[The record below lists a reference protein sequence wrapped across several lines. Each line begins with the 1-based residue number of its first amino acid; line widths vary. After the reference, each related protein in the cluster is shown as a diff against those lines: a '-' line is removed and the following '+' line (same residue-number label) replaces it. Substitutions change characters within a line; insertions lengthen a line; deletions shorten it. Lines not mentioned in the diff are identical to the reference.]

1 MTAPHQAAAPI
12 AGARKLLVVMTD
24 LLFRSKIDEVA
35 RRLGLELRV
44 AKSPEQLDRQLAA
57 GEPAMAIVD
66 LEEAALDSF
75 AAVARIRTVSPST
88 PILGFAG
95 HGNVEAI
102 RRGRESGATVLAR
115 SGFTAQLPTLLTELA
130 ERERARSSGGSNPGR

>member
-1 MTAPHQAAAPI
+1 MTAPPSTALPI
-12 AGARKLLVVMTD
+12 AGARKLLVVMSD

-57 GEPAMAIVD
+57 GEPAIAIVD
-66 LEEAALDSF
+66 LEEIALDSF
-75 AAVARIRTVSPST
+75 AAIARIRSASPET

-95 HGNVEAI
+95 HGNVDAI
-102 RRGRESGATVLAR
+102 KRAREGGATVLAR
-115 SGFTAQLPTLLTELA
+115 SGFTAQLPALLTEVA
-130 ERERARSSGGSNPGR
+130 ERERARAPG

>member
-1 MTAPHQAAAPI
+1 VLTPI
-12 AGARKLLVVMTD
+12 AGARKLLVVMSD

-57 GEPAMAIVD
+57 GEPAIAIVD
-66 LEEAALDSF
+66 LEESALDSF
-75 AAVARIRTVSPST
+75 AAITRIRAASPET

-95 HGNVEAI
+95 HGNLDAI
-102 RRGRESGATVLAR
+102 KRAREGGATVLAR
-115 SGFTAQLPTLLTELA
+115 SGFTVQLPALLTQVA
-130 ERERARSSGGSNPGR
+130 ERERARTAG

>member
-1 MTAPHQAAAPI
+1 MTAPQNAITPI
-12 AGARKLLVVMTD
+12 AGARRLLIVMSD

-57 GEPAMAIVD
+57 GEPALAIVD

-75 AAVARIRTVSPST
+75 AAIARIHIACPGT

-115 SGFTAQLPTLLTELA
+115 SGFTAQLPALLTQVA
-130 ERERARSSGGSNPGR
+130 DRERARIAE

>member
-1 MTAPHQAAAPI
+1 MTAPQNAIAPI
-12 AGARKLLVVMTD
+12 AGARKLLIVMSD

-57 GEPAMAIVD
+57 GEPALAIVD
-66 LEEAALDSF
+66 LEESALDSF
-75 AAVARIRTVSPST
+75 AAIARIRTASPST

-95 HGNVEAI
+95 HGNVDAI
-102 RRGRESGATVLAR
+102 RRARESGATVLAR
-115 SGFTAQLPTLLTELA
+115 SGFTAQLPSLLAQVA
-130 ERERARSSGGSNPGR
+130 EREQARATG

>member
-1 MTAPHQAAAPI
+1 MTAPLNTAPPI
-12 AGARKLLVVMTD
+12 AGARKLLVVMSD

-57 GEPAMAIVD
+57 GEPAIAIVD
-66 LEEAALDSF
+66 LEESALDSF
-75 AAVARIRTVSPST
+75 AAIARIRTASPAT

-102 RRGRESGATVLAR
+102 KRAREGGATVLAR
-115 SGFTAQLPTLLTELA
+115 SGFTVQLPALLTEVA
-130 ERERARSSGGSNPGR
+130 ERERARAAG

>member
-1 MTAPHQAAAPI
+1 VTAPSGAVIPI
-12 AGARKLLVVMTD
+12 AGARKLLVVMSD

-57 GEPAMAIVD
+57 GEPAIAIVD
-66 LEEAALDSF
+66 IEEQALDSF
-75 AAVARIRTVSPST
+75 AAIARIRAASPGT

-95 HGNVEAI
+95 HGNVDAI
-102 RRGRESGATVLAR
+102 RRAQEAGATVLAR
-115 SGFTAQLPTLLTELA
+115 SGFTAQLPTLLSQVADL
-130 ERERARSSGGSNPGR
+130 ERARVAE

>member
-1 MTAPHQAAAPI
+1 MTAPTEMPAPI
-12 AGARKLLVVMTD
+12 TGARKLLVIMSD

-57 GEPAMAIVD
+57 GEPAIVIID
-66 LEEAALDSF
+66 LEEPALDPF
-75 AAVARIRTVSPST
+75 AAIARVRAAAPAV

-95 HGNVEAI
+95 HGNAEAI
-102 RRGRESGATVLAR
+102 RRAREGGATVLAR
-115 SGFTAQLPTLLTELA
+115 SGFTVQLPALLTEVA
-130 ERERARSSGGSNPGR
+130 ERERARVAG

>member
-1 MTAPHQAAAPI
+1 MPHTMPAPI
-12 AGARKLLVVMTD
+12 TGARKLLVVMSD

-57 GEPAMAIVD
+57 GEPAIAIVD
-66 LEEAALDSF
+66 LEETSLDPF
-75 AAVARIRTVSPST
+75 AAIARVRVAAPHA

-95 HGNVEAI
+95 HGNVDVI
-102 RRGRESGATVLAR
+102 RRAREGGATVLAR
-115 SGFTAQLPTLLTELA
+115 SGFTAQLPALLTEVA
-130 ERERARSSGGSNPGR
+130 ERERARIS

>member
-1 MTAPHQAAAPI
+1 MTAPQTMPAPI
-12 AGARKLLVVMTD
+12 AGARKLLVIMSD

-57 GEPAMAIVD
+57 GEPAIAIVD
-66 LEEAALDSF
+66 LEESTLDPFEAIARVRVAAPG
-75 AAVARIRTVSPST
+75 VA
-88 PILGFAG
+88 ILGFAG

-102 RRGRESGATVLAR
+102 RRAREAGATALAR
-115 SGFTAQLPTLLTELA
+115 SGFTVQLPALLSEVA
-130 ERERARSSGGSNPGR
+130 ERERVRAAG

>member
-1 MTAPHQAAAPI
+1 MTAPPNTASPI
-12 AGARKLLVVMTD
+12 AGARKLLVVMSD

-57 GEPAMAIVD
+57 GEPAIAIVD
-66 LEEAALDSF
+66 LEETALDSF
-75 AAVARIRTVSPST
+75 AAIARIRTASPAT

-95 HGNVEAI
+95 HGNVDAI
-102 RRGRESGATVLAR
+102 NRAREGGATVLAR
-115 SGFTAQLPTLLTELA
+115 SGFTVQLPALLTEVA
-130 ERERARSSGGSNPGR
+130 EQERARVAR

>member
-1 MTAPHQAAAPI
+1 MTAPQNAVAPI
-12 AGARKLLVVMTD
+12 PGARKLLLVMSD

-57 GEPAMAIVD
+57 GEPALAIVD
-66 LEEAALDSF
+66 LEETALDSF
-75 AAVARIRTVSPST
+75 AAIARIRASSSAT
-88 PILGFAG
+88 PVLGFAG

-102 RRGRESGATVLAR
+102 RRAREGGATVLAR
-115 SGFTAQLPTLLTELA
+115 SGFTAQLPELLSQVA
-130 ERERARSSGGSNPGR
+130 NRERARSAE

>member
-1 MTAPHQAAAPI
+1 MTAPQNAIAPI
-12 AGARKLLVVMTD
+12 AGARKLLIVMSD

-57 GEPAMAIVD
+57 GEPAIAIVD
-66 LEEAALDSF
+66 LEENALDSF
-75 AAVARIRTVSPST
+75 AAIARIRDVSPST

-95 HGNVEAI
+95 HGNVDAI
-102 RRGRESGATVLAR
+102 RRARESGASVLAR
-115 SGFTAQLPTLLTELA
+115 SGFTVQLPSLLAEVA
-130 ERERARSSGGSNPGR
+130 ERERARGPG